1 MVVPEAGG
9 PVLSWRPGPRG
20 VGGSQRRL
28 QCVLVCLASVYAAV
42 ALKSHNLEVEW
53 DQQQTPGCV
62 LKEKVWKDTVKWS
75 EKHKDVGQSFHLR
88 PPNSSSVEGWH
99 ELSH

>member
-42 ALKSHNLEVEW
+42 ALKSHNLEVE
-53 DQQQTPGCV
+53 
-62 LKEKVWKDTVKWS
+62 
-75 EKHKDVGQSFHLR
+75 
-88 PPNSSSVEGWH
+88 
-99 ELSH
+99 